1 MHTLWV
7 VGDSTLSSFE
17 DKYFYPRYGYG
28 TMLEQYLDGEI
39 RVENLALS
47 GRSSK
52 SFLEEENYRVLLDG
66 MQEGDF
72 LLIGFGHN
80 DEKTEAGRFTD
91 AVGDYLTGGSFAN
104 SLYGNYIKPADEKGC
119 TVILATPIVRRSATG
134 VWNPQE
140 LHVTQDNG
148 AFKGGDY
155 ALAVKRLA
163 EDLEQK
169 ENIKVFLVDMTGLT
183 KALYEQL
190 GPAQTMYLHAW
201 PSNNQLSVDNTH
213 TNIWGGRVN
222 AYLVMKAVKELAV
235 GGLAEHVTGLEKDA
249 PYPAKEKYLVQN
261 PDYVPVVFSDDLPD
275 SALWED
281 YTDGRGNRFSGTVF
295 GDVGISPEKFAERF
309 VLEETADGGMHLA
322 VKDNCGKISFV
333 TDGIAMY
340 FRKVPVEKN
349 FRLKATMEIRDYFSN
364 DQVSFGLM
372 VRDDVYVDRQMPDIL
387 GDFVAA
393 APLFLTRK
401 AKAVNCFARKSG
413 ALVNGGIVSR
423 EYRPGDVIPVELT
436 STDDGYMAKF
446 GEEKAITGGFDFKL
460 TAVDPKHVYVGMF
473 VSRNADV
480 VFRDIVFEE
489 F

>member
-104 SLYGNYIKPADEKGC
+104 SLYGNYIKPADERGC

-140 LHVTQDNG
+140 LHVSQDNG
-148 AFKGGDY
+148 AFQGGDY

-169 ENIKVFLVDMTGLT
+169 ENIKVFMVDMTGLT

-222 AYLVMKAVKELAV
+222 AYLVMKTVKELAV
-235 GGLAEHVTGLEKDA
+235 GRLAEHVTGLEKDA

-281 YTDGRGNRFSGTVF
+281 YTDERGNRFS
-295 GDVGISPEKFAERF
+295 
-309 VLEETADGGMHLA
+309 
-322 VKDNCGKISFV
+322 
-333 TDGIAMY
+333 
-340 FRKVPVEKN
+340 
-349 FRLKATMEIRDYFSN
+349 
-364 DQVSFGLM
+364 
-372 VRDDVYVDRQMPDIL
+372 
-387 GDFVAA
+387 
-393 APLFLTRK
+393 
-401 AKAVNCFARKSG
+401 
-413 ALVNGGIVSR
+413 
-423 EYRPGDVIPVELT
+423 
-436 STDDGYMAKF
+436 
-446 GEEKAITGGFDFKL
+446 
-460 TAVDPKHVYVGMF
+460 
-473 VSRNADV
+473 
-480 VFRDIVFEE
+480 
-489 F
+489 